1 MSRVISARR
10 SLSEVRTIVL
20 ITRVVLRT
28 MPTIIAAFSSAV
40 TIRFSAT
47 VEIVIAV
54 VVIILTTR
62 EFVLIILM
70 IAPRRWTKKVTTISL
85 IRGWIIVVS
94 RITPALLV
102 VIPSIM
108 WIEVGIIPSV
118 IGVGIVIIAP
128 TGIIIPT
135 ILIIRIVY
143 ITVIVNMC
151 NRGMVVIMPC
161 VTTIVTSTSI
171 LGNRNN
177 CATETIHDIF
187 ILMMRRRLEHEMC

>member
-1 MSRVISARR
+1 
-10 SLSEVRTIVL
+10 
-20 ITRVVLRT
+20 
-28 MPTIIAAFSSAV
+28 MPTIIAFSSV

-47 VEIVIAV
+47 IEIVIAV
-54 VVIILTTR
+54 VVIVLTTR

-70 IAPRRWTKKVTTISL
+70 ITSGRWTKKVTTISL
-85 IRGWIIVVS
+85 IRGWVIVVS

-187 ILMMRRRLEHEMC
+187 ILVMRRRLEHKMC